1 MTNIIS
7 IQSTVLNDLVG
18 NRAARYMLNSKQYNF
33 YEIPTIVL
41 TSHKAHKNSIQLNSK
56 SLNPWLIYNHLKR
69 TYSLRSND
77 FTIIG
82 YTPNLLSAKAV
93 KKIIHKQKKILLDPV
108 MGDVGVGLYINKEV
122 ANFFKTIISQVSYI
136 SANFFEWSYLNDKST
151 DSYSLNVLLKDLK
164 KFSKKNKTTVFVRS
178 VPYEKKILNILCKGN
193 QVWGITTPYINFK
206 TRFHGAGDLST
217 ALFAHHIIQKEPL
230 KKVLENVTKEIYSFL
245 LKNSR
250 RPKNK
255 IIFKAKSLSNL

>member
-18 NRAARYMLNSKQYNF
+18 NRAARYMLSSKQYNF

-56 SLNPWLIYNHLKR
+56 SLNPWLIYNHLKK

-108 MGDVGVGLYINKEV
+108 MGDVGVGLYINEEV

-151 DSYSLNVLLKDLK
+151 DSYSLNILLKDLK
-164 KFSKKNKTTVFVRS
+164 KFSKKNKTTV
-178 VPYEKKILNILCKGN
+178 
-193 QVWGITTPYINFK
+193 
-206 TRFHGAGDLST
+206 
-217 ALFAHHIIQKEPL
+217 
-230 KKVLENVTKEIYSFL
+230 
-245 LKNSR
+245 
-250 RPKNK
+250 
-255 IIFKAKSLSNL
+255 

>member
-18 NRAARYMLNSKQYNF
+18 NQAARYMLSSKQYNF

-93 KKIIHKQKKILLDPV
+93 KKIIQKQKKILLDPV

-136 SANFFEWSYLNDKST
+136 SANFFEWSYLNDKRT
-151 DSYSLNVLLKDLK
+151 DNYSLNVLLKDLK

-178 VPYEKKILNILCKGN
+178 VPYEKKYLIFY
-193 QVWGITTPYINFK
+193 V
-206 TRFHGAGDLST
+206 
-217 ALFAHHIIQKEPL
+217 
-230 KKVLENVTKEIYSFL
+230 KEIKFGASLHPILISKLDFMGREIYQLLFL
-245 LKNSR
+245 LT
-250 RPKNK
+250 
-255 IIFKAKSLSNL
+255 I

>member
-18 NRAARYMLNSKQYNF
+18 NQAARYMLSSKQYNF

-136 SANFFEWSYLNDKST
+136 SANFFEWSYLN
-151 DSYSLNVLLKDLK
+151 YRNINNYELPLIIKDLQ
-164 KFSKKNKTTVFVRS
+164 KFSNEHNTQLLIRS
-178 VPYEKKILNILCKGN
+178 IPYKGKLLNILCHKN
-193 QVWGITTPYINFK
+193 KVWGITTPHLNFK
-206 TRFHGAGDLST
+206 NRFHGAGDLST
-217 ALFAHHIIQKEPL
+217 ALYAHYINE
-230 KKVLENVTKEIYSFL
+230 KVSLRQTLENVTGDIFNL
-245 LKNSR
+245 LAKKKSKSSR
-250 RPKNK
+250 VVS
-255 IIFKAKSLSNL
+255 FKAKSLNNL